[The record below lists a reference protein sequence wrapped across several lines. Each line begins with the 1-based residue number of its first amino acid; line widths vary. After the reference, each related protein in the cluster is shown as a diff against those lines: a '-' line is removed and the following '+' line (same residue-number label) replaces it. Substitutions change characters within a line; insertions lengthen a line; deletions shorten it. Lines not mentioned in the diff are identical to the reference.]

1 MLKELEK
8 QYQSTLKDID
18 IKIRLLESDDM
29 TQSRIYRL
37 EYQKTLKK
45 QVEATLEKLHSDE
58 YSTIKQFLSDTYTNG
73 FVGTMYDLHGQG
85 IPLLIPIDKNAAA
98 KAIISDTKLNKELYE
113 SLGIDINKMKKTISN
128 EITRGIAGGFT
139 HDEIARNISFA
150 SNAPLSRAK
159 TIAKTESH
167 RIQQASTYDAQK
179 AAKGKG
185 ADIVKQWD
193 STLDGKT
200 RSTHRQL
207 DGQIRE
213 IDEPFELD
221 GKKAMFPGD
230 FGDPAEDC
238 NCRCSSLQR
247 ARKALDAD
255 ELSALKERAAYFGLD
270 KTDSLNDFKKKYIDG
285 AEQVRASESTEHS
298 VINRY
303 GQTVVFDKR
312 LDAEKWSDSVSIIKN
327 LVDEYDT
334 RLTTVGVGAN
344 GAAGSVDMGGAMK
357 LSSTSKNTAIHEFA
371 HSVATEAL
379 TKYGVVDDSDF
390 WKEIKSVRRAY
401 RKDVGE
407 DTARWISSYEH
418 SAKAVD
424 EFYAEAFTHAKMK
437 QMGISIPSN
446 YGNDFTYSEKVLEI
460 TDKYFKKTVENT
472 TKSGIMKTGTNVVK
486 EAVNSGKVSTVVNPD
501 KQNRHIK
508 GSTGY
513 IEGRSYINGTLEDT
527 QKLVEDLSGTGTPVI
542 VNGEWKHK
550 ERVVSDHEIGVFIDP
565 DTKEETTTKSGMIH
579 YSKTGSHIVP
589 RKDEST

>member
-1 MLKELEK
+1 MNKRQKEVLQAQLDAEKAVLKELEE

-179 AAKGKG
+179 AAKDKG

-200 RSTHRQL
+200 RSTHRNL

-213 IDEPFELD
+213 IEEPFEMD
-221 GKKAMFPGD
+221 GKKALFPGD

-255 ELSALKERAAYFGLD
+255 ELKTLEERAAFFGLD
-270 KTDSLNDFKKKYIDG
+270 KSDSLKDFKNKYIKAVEETQAAPKAVTIEDLNSQG
-285 AEQVRASESTEHS
+285 TKTLSELYERHRTSNGLKSVPYEDLGQMADNVVSANYGNMSAESAKVFQDTLSE
-298 VINRY
+298 
-303 GQTVVFDKR
+303 
-312 LDAEKWSDSVSIIKN
+312 LAE
-327 LVDEYDT
+327 EYDT
-334 RLTTVGVGAN
+334 PLQKIRTMQKNEFLGNKDSFAFVRHDYTVDSAELVINQAKCKN
-344 GAAGSVDMGGAMK
+344 IDE
-357 LSSTSKNTAIHEFA
+357 LSNRVKELSKKGYCVKIPDEVAEKYVITHEFA
-371 HSVATEAL
+371 HTLINLEQPLKNSTNWVGADYGKIKKARKEITSVYESYMTEVETL
-379 TKYGVVDDSDF
+379 TKAKKNAEFLAMTEMTDESWSAATKAVSELNAVKLSDY
-390 WKEIKSVRRAY
+390 SLQN
-401 RKDVGE
+401 
-407 DTARWISSYEH
+407 
-418 SAKAVD
+418 VD
-424 EFYAEAFTHAKMK
+424 EFLAESFA
-437 QMGISIPSN
+437 N
-446 YGNDFTYSEKVLEI
+446 EKIGVASKPHSKAVLDI
-460 TDKYFKKTVENT
+460 LDKYFK
-472 TKSGIMKTGTNVVK
+472 
-486 EAVNSGKVSTVVNPD
+486 
-501 KQNRHIK
+501 R
-508 GSTGY
+508 
-513 IEGRSYINGTLEDT
+513 
-527 QKLVEDLSGTGTPVI
+527 
-542 VNGEWKHK
+542 
-550 ERVVSDHEIGVFIDP
+550 
-565 DTKEETTTKSGMIH
+565 
-579 YSKTGSHIVP
+579 
-589 RKDEST
+589 

>member
-1 MLKELEK
+1 MNKRQKEVLQAQLDAEKAVLKELEQ

-18 IKIRLLESDDM
+18 IKVQLLQSDDM
-29 TQSRIYRL
+29 TQSQIYRL

-58 YSTIKQFLSDTYTNG
+58 YSTIKQFLADTYTNG
-73 FVGTMYDLHGQG
+73 FVGTMYDLNGQG

-179 AAKGKG
+179 AAKDKG

-200 RSTHRQL
+200 RSTHRNL

-213 IDEPFELD
+213 IEEPFEMD

-255 ELSALKERAAYFGLD
+255 ELKTLEERAAFFGLD
-270 KTDSLNDFKKKYIDG
+270 KSENLEDFKNNYLK
-285 AEQVRASESTEHS
+285 ASANIEKPLENTAF
-298 VINRY
+298 Y
-303 GQTVVFDKR
+303 GKIVSKDSVVF
-312 LDAEKWSDSVSIIKN
+312 SDSGKPYEVP
-327 LVDEYDT
+327 
-334 RLTTVGVGAN
+334 
-344 GAAGSVDMGGAMK
+344 
-357 LSSTSKNTAIHEFA
+357 LSREK
-371 HSVATEAL
+371 
-379 TKYGVVDDSDF
+379 K
-390 WKEIKSVRRAY
+390 KEIITRGINEKVPVFA
-401 RKDVGE
+401 V
-407 DTARWISSYEH
+407 DTATNKFASYVQKVEPEEGFFDVALHGRDTSSLFF
-418 SAKAVD
+418 D
-424 EFYAEAFTHAKMK
+424 ENIDAY
-437 QMGISIPSN
+437 
-446 YGNDFTYSEKVLEI
+446 
-460 TDKYFKKTVENT
+460 
-472 TKSGIMKTGTNVVK
+472 
-486 EAVNSGKVSTVVNPD
+486 
-501 KQNRHIK
+501 
-508 GSTGY
+508 
-513 IEGRSYINGTLEDT
+513 TLSQIIRQREDYT
-527 QKLVEDLSGTGTPVI
+527 SGTPVRLLSCNAGNTTNTGNCVAQLVANELGVI
-542 VNGEWKHK
+542 VKAPTDVLYVTYDGVISIGKRNDGKM
-550 ERVVSDHEIGVFIDP
+550 EIF
-565 DTKEETTTKSGMIH
+565 
-579 YSKTGSHIVP
+579 YP
-589 RKDEST
+589 RK